1 MIVALLGCS
10 LKLSEVLSRGL
21 PGRRSRL
28 SADLSCGSARRV
40 GGTGVVKKVYRVV
53 LRSVSRAL
61 SGNYHEAGGMVDEWW
76 STISQRS
83 PLLRISLC

>member
-1 MIVALLGCS
+1 MLFARLAR
-10 LKLSEVLSRGL
+10 RG
-21 PGRRSRL
+21 SRL
-28 SADLSCGSARRV
+28 SADQSPTGRRGGV

-61 SGNYHEAGGMVDEWW
+61 SGNYHGAGGMADEWW
-76 STISQRS
+76 STISHRS